1 MRPYAR
7 MLAKVAHASP
17 ISVTETLVQL
27 VRGGGGGGRGEGKR
41 LWHYMSVEALV
52 LGHSLRSHSVDTKPH
67 PFNVLHM

>member
-27 VRGGGGGGRGEGKR
+27 VRGGGGKEGERGKG
-41 LWHYMSVEALV
+41 S
-52 LGHSLRSHSVDTKPH
+52 GTT
-67 PFNVLHM
+67 